1 MKIGIAGV
9 GRMGAAMAE
18 RLMEVGHTVT
28 VWNRSADKL
37 KPLTDAGAH
46 AARTPTELAAAS
58 EAIVTILTNAD
69 AIETVYHGADGLL
82 SGDVKGKLFIE
93 MSTVPPE
100 TDVRLAEKVRARGA
114 ALVEC
119 PVGGSTAPARQGKLL
134 GLMGASPEDAARA
147 RPILDQLC
155 RRVQHAGPVGSGA
168 VLKFAVN
175 LPLMIYWQALGEA
188 LAICKPLK
196 LDPTELLDL
205 LSNTSGAAN
214 VLPMRS
220 HMVAA
225 AMNGADPGP
234 VTFNLDGGIKDVQAM
249 LDEGRR
255 QGIDLPVLART
266 LDCLKEARDN
276 TSGDDEMCTVSAY
289 WPNRKKRS

>member
-1 MKIGIAGV
+1 MEQV
-9 GRMGAAMAE
+9 GREAQAAH
-18 RLMEVGHTVT
+18 RCRRHGG
-28 VWNRSADKL
+28 SY
-37 KPLTDAGAH
+37 AG
-46 AARTPTELAAAS
+46 RTGGAS
-58 EAIVTILTNAD
+58 ESIITILTNAD
-69 AIETVYHGADGLL
+69 AIEAVYNGADGLL
-82 SGDVKGKLFIE
+82 SGDVKSKLFIE

-100 TDVRLAEKVRARGA
+100 TDVRLAEKVRAKGA

-205 LSNTSGAAN
+205 FSNTSGAAN

-225 AMNGADPGP
+225 AMKGSDPSP

-249 LDEGRR
+249 LDEAKR
-255 QGIDLPVLART
+255 QGIELPVLAKT
-266 LDCLKEARDN
+266 LDCLKEARAN

-289 WPNRKKRS
+289 WPNRKKGP